1 MSSANVCPFL
11 AISTDSS
18 RRHSTAHV
26 THACFAQRPALQI
39 ELDHQSSYCLSATF
53 TTCPAFAAW
62 AAREAAQPIVTAVP
76 LPTDELA
83 AASRG
88 DEDLAASPADD
99 GTIWSTA
106 NAATPTQPG
115 DEEGEERARVVPLH
129 HRRSLDDELPK
140 ALIRLPRALSSLRSF
155 GAVVVLI
162 GVVLFATPSILKG
175 FGSLLSGIGQD
186 ASPSAS
192 VTPEA
197 SASPTPTPTPAPKV
211 HVVKSGDTLF
221 EISQEYKVSVEV
233 ILGANPQVGNPNNLK
248 IGEQLV
254 IPIVLPDI
262 ESSPSPAP

>member
-39 ELDHQSSYCLSATF
+39 ELDHQGSYCLSATF

-62 AAREAAQPIVTAVP
+62 AAREAAQPIVIAVP

-88 DEDLAASPADD
+88 DEDLAAPPADD

-162 GVVLFATPSILKG
+162 GVDPGAFWSQMSGGVDFWDDVVNGVIKSVV
-175 FGSLLSGIGQD
+175 FGIAVTQIALMQGYGAQ
-186 ASPSAS
+186 P
-192 VTPEA
+192 TPEGVA
-197 SASPTPTPTPAPKV
+197 
-211 HVVKSGDTLF
+211 
-221 EISQEYKVSVEV
+221 
-233 ILGANPQVGNPNNLK
+233 
-248 IGEQLV
+248 
-254 IPIVLPDI
+254 
-262 ESSPSPAP
+262 